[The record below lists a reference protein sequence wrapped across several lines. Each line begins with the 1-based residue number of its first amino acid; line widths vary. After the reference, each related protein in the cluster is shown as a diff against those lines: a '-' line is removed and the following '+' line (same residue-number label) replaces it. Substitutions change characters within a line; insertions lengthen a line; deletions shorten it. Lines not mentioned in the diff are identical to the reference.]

1 MSREE
6 LDKFEK
12 EILGD
17 IDKKLKSKELITVSI
32 TGNTVGGEK
41 MGKIGE
47 ARDANAAKVIA
58 LLKELGIE
66 EKEYTKVL
74 SRAYRL
80 AAKKE

>member
-1 MSREE
+1 MGKEDLE
-6 LDKFEK
+6 KFEK
-12 EILGD
+12 EIFGD
-17 IDKKLKSKELITVSI
+17 YEKKIKSKEMITVSI